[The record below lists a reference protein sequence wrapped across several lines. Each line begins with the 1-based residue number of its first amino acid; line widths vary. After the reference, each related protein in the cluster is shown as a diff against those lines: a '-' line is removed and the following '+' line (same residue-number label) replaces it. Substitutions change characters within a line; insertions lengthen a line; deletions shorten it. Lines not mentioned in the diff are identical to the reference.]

1 MIESIEDL
9 QKYVQIVSATPWE
22 NMEPEVN
29 TAKEFALEFVEPQ
42 LITALNTQLAGT
54 PSVEWLK
61 LDDLYSRFLANWG
74 IYTFIPKAYISVSG
88 AGVRVTHT
96 ENAERAPKWIYEET
110 RKAYFES
117 AYKSL
122 ETMLAYIHAN
132 CMTSGQAFFSS
143 VSDPYKA
150 KFTGMF
156 KDSIDFNGASVVK
169 TNFYTFQR
177 IAHSFT
183 ECIELYLR
191 PSFAVY
197 LDTFIP
203 KVNKN
208 VAEGSL
214 FLYMRKI
221 VAAMALKKNI
231 NALVLGYDNAG
242 LRALPLQSDETLQ
255 GVAMT
260 PEDKNGLRHECDTNV
275 NHYQALIKEFI
286 KINHANLPGI
296 ASTPIYAT
304 ATSENYGKRHDYK
317 NSESRGTFFM

>member
-9 QKYVQIVSATPWE
+9 QQYVQIVSATPWE
-22 NMEPEVN
+22 NLEPEVN
-29 TAKEFALEFVEPQ
+29 TAKEFALEFVEPT
-42 LITALNTQLAGT
+42 LITALETQLAGT
-54 PSVEWLK
+54 PSAEWTK
-61 LDDLYSRFLANWG
+61 LDELYSRFIANWAV
-74 IYTFIPKAYISVSG
+74 YTYAPKAYVSISG
-88 AGVRVTHT
+88 AGVRTTHT
-96 ENAERAPKWIYEET
+96 ENAERAPKWAYEEN

-122 ETMLAYIHAN
+122 ETMLAYIHKN
-132 CMTSGQAFFSS
+132 CMVSGQAFFTS
-143 VSDPYKA
+143 VSAEYKK
-150 KFTGMF
+150 KFTGIF

-177 IAHSFT
+177 IAHSFE

-191 PSFAVY
+191 PSFGTY

-203 KVNKN
+203 KTNKN

-231 NALVLGYDNAG
+231 NALVLGYDNLG
-242 LRALPLQSDETLQ
+242 LRALPLQSDETVQ
-255 GVAMT
+255 GVAMS
-260 PEDKNGLRHECDTNV
+260 PEEKNGLRYECDTNV

-286 KINHANLPGI
+286 RVNQANLPGI
-296 ASTPIYAT
+296 VDTPIYTIAT
-304 ATSENYGKRHDYK
+304 GVAYGKRHDYK
-317 NSESRGTFFM
+317 NSESRGSFFM

>member
-29 TAKEFALEFVEPQ
+29 TAKEFALEFVEPT
-42 LITALNTQLAGT
+42 LITALETQLAGT
-54 PSVEWLK
+54 PSAEWEK
-61 LDDLYSRFLANWG
+61 LDELYSRFIANWSV
-74 IYTFIPKAYISVSG
+74 YTYAPKAYVSISG
-88 AGVRVTHT
+88 AGVRTTHT
-96 ENAERAPKWIYEET
+96 ENAERAPKWAYEEN

-122 ETMLAYIHAN
+122 ETMLAYIHKY
-132 CMTSGQAFFSS
+132 CMVVGQPFESS
-143 VSDPYKA
+143 VSAAYKK
-150 KFTGMF
+150 KFTGIF

-177 IAHSFT
+177 IAHSFE

-191 PSFAVY
+191 PSFGTY

-203 KVNKN
+203 KTNKN
-208 VAEGSL
+208 VAESSL

-231 NALVLGYDNAG
+231 NALVLGYDNLG
-242 LRALPLQSDETLQ
+242 LRALPLQSDETVQ
-255 GVAMT
+255 GVAMS
-260 PEDKNGLRHECDTNV
+260 PEEKNGLRHECDTNV

-286 KINHANLPGI
+286 RVNQANLSGI
-296 ASTPIYAT
+296 VDTPIYTLAT
-304 ATSENYGKRHDYK
+304 GVAYGKRHDYK
-317 NSESRGTFFM
+317 NSESRGSFFM